1 MLYGNESISHYN
13 RSNIA
18 IWMAMAF
25 QAGALNIAGFM
36 ACHQF
41 VSHITGFAT
50 MFGYEINQHDASGAV
65 AMLVVPL
72 FFLAGAM
79 LSGLLVDLPLKQHKK
94 PRYYVSFGVM
104 FGLILAIFLSGIS
117 GQLGAFGEPL
127 AKVRDYFLL
136 TLLCFT
142 CGIQNGTITTVSK
155 AVIRTTHLTGIVT
168 DLGIGMIRV
177 LNRNKIPQHNCDE
190 DHRANWMR
198 TGIVVF
204 FGLGAIV
211 GGFAFQRI
219 GYYGFLIPALTSGN
233 LFLLM
238 LYFQKYSRS
247 SASHK

>member
-65 AMLVVPL
+65 AMLIVPL
-72 FFLAGAM
+72 FFLFGAM
-79 LSGLLVDLPLKQHKK
+79 LSGLLVDLPLKRHKK
-94 PRYYVSFGVM
+94 PRYYFAFGVM
-104 FGLILAIFLSGIS
+104 FFLIMTIFLTGIS
-117 GQLGAFGEPL
+117 GHLGTFGEPL
-127 AKVRDYFLL
+127 AEVRDYFLL

-142 CGIQNGTITTVSK
+142 CGVQNGTITTVSK

-168 DLGIGMIRV
+168 DLGIGFVRV
-177 LNRNKIPQHNCDE
+177 LNSSKLNYSDLEDRKANK
-190 DHRANWMR
+190 MR
-198 TGIVVF
+198 IGIVVF

-211 GGFAFQRI
+211 GGFAFQRV

-233 LFLLM
+233 LFVLM
-238 LYFQKYSRS
+238 LYFQRWHHS
-247 SASHK
+247 SVAHK

>member
-13 RSNIA
+13 RSNVT

-25 QAGALNIAGFM
+25 QAGALNIAGLM

-72 FFLAGAM
+72 FFLFGAM
-79 LSGLLVDLPLKQHKK
+79 LSGVLVDLPLKQHKK
-94 PRYYVSFGVM
+94 PRYYVAFGVM
-104 FGLILAIFLSGIS
+104 FFLIMAIFLTGVS
-117 GQLGAFGEPL
+117 GQLGVFGEPL
-127 AKVRDYFLL
+127 AEVRDYFLL

-142 CGIQNGTITTVSK
+142 CGVQNGTITTVSK

-168 DLGIGMIRV
+168 DLGIGMVRV
-177 LNRNKIPQHNCDE
+177 MNRSKLGDGVKE
-190 DHRANWMR
+190 DHKANLMR
-198 TGIVVF
+198 SGIVVF

-211 GGFAFQRI
+211 GGFTFQRV

-233 LFLLM
+233 LFALM
-238 LYFQKYSRS
+238 LYFQKTKRTSF
-247 SASHK
+247 SHK